1 MATMPTRRVNEPTQ
15 SPVYKSVLI
24 AMMSYRDGIEYSK
37 SYEFSPEELGEVTP
51 EDVYKWMAMKV
62 YGHPDPN
69 NDDNPTHGWS
79 SSLEYY
85 KKALSYF
92 MPNRLSTWNAI
103 MHSGNPTR
111 SVPVNNL
118 IKAVKK
124 KEVRRQGKPSQ
135 ATRRPLK
142 SQEFSNT
149 MHILHSF
156 KDSIHRYQL
165 PALCAFQFHMVGRID
180 DCVQLTK
187 INLTANLR
195 FPFTLMAKLCWTKTL
210 KKRGRHQTRYSLH
223 PCRKTIAFSLPWLF
237 ILRQNVWNKA
247 HHPKIHGCFRY
258 KPTIHQMQKE
268 RPIQFCVMM
277 YGK

>member
-1 MATMPTRRVNEPTQ
+1 MATMPTRRVNEPTE

-62 YGHPDPN
+62 YGRPDPN
-69 NDDNPTHGWS
+69 NDDNPTHGRS

-135 ATRRPLK
+135 ARRPLARIPRVLPY
-142 SQEFSNT
+142 NAYP
-149 MHILHSF
+149 SF
-156 KDSIHRYQL
+156 IQGQYPSVSVACTVCLSIPH
-165 PALCAFQFHMVGRID
+165 GRP
-180 DCVQLTK
+180 
-187 INLTANLR
+187 N
-195 FPFTLMAKLCWTKTL
+195 
-210 KKRGRHQTRYSLH
+210 
-223 PCRKTIAFSLPWLF
+223 
-237 ILRQNVWNKA
+237 
-247 HHPKIHGCFRY
+247 
-258 KPTIHQMQKE
+258 
-268 RPIQFCVMM
+268 
-277 YGK
+277 